1 MAIRDIAE
9 LKSLRGEELDKIFV
23 EGSLPS
29 HSEIQGFWRGLALPQ
44 TSKTPVPS
52 FLEKVFI
59 LTGDILWKGK
69 VFVKIDSELRGVNIL
84 TRAKIPAFHFKV
96 VEDRSRF
103 DGNPCLVL
111 KYSVF
116 PNPFLVRTIRDE
128 IRKVGDGVILGLMFF
143 SFFDRLFIPSIYFA
157 LQKEL

>member
-1 MAIRDIAE
+1 MAIRDITE
-9 LKSLRGEELDKIFV
+9 LKSLRGKELDKIFV

-29 HSEIQGFWRGLALPQ
+29 HSEIQGFWSGLALPQ
-44 TSKTPVPS
+44 TSKTPIPS

-69 VFVKIDSELRGVNIL
+69 VFMKIDSEFRGVNIL
-84 TRAKIPAFHFKV
+84 TRAKIPIFHFRV
-96 VEDRSRF
+96 REDRSKF

-111 KYSVF
+111 DYSVF
-116 PNPFLVRTIRDE
+116 PNPFLVRAIRDE

-143 SFFDRLFIPSIYFA
+143 SFFDRIFVPSIYFA
-157 LQKEL
+157 LRKEL